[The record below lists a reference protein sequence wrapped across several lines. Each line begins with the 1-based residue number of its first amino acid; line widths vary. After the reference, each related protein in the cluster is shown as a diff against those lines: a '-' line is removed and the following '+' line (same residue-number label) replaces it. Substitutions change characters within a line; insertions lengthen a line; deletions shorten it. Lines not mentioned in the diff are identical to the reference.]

1 MGFLGNVGDKVSD
14 VFNKGA
20 TAAGRAA
27 DNANLKLRQSD
38 ADQRWRAAVTKLG
51 ESLVEEVRATPALRV
66 GREEILAELAA
77 IDEERAEIAAELD
90 RIAAEKAAEK
100 AAKWCSSCGAA
111 LVKGAKF
118 CVNCGAPVP
127 GAAGAELLESSADE
141 PLEIPE
147 SDVVVEASV
156 VEVVPDYPAPEYPGP
171 ADVAAAESAAVP
183 EYAAED
189 GYPAPDVPL
198 ATDATVDYPAMEY
211 PGPGVADAD

>member
-1 MGFLGNVGDKVSD
+1 MGFLGNMGDKVSD

-118 CVNCGAPVP
+118 CVNCGAPVYV
-127 GAAGAELLESSADE
+127 GGDARNGSTLVVSSMADSLKAAYE
-141 PLEIPE
+141 
-147 SDVVVEASV
+147 
-156 VEVVPDYPAPEYPGP
+156 
-171 ADVAAAESAAVP
+171 
-183 EYAAED
+183 
-189 GYPAPDVPL
+189 
-198 ATDATVDYPAMEY
+198 
-211 PGPGVADAD
+211 VADFLGL